1 MMFVVF
7 KRHAYLLNRNLLI
20 VSLVLTVNT
29 LGYGI
34 IIPLIFSYS
43 QRFGLSIFENGLLF
57 SLFSICQFIST
68 PIIGRASDK
77 YGRRPLLILSLA
89 GTALS
94 FFIMAFAPNA
104 FFLYLARILDGI
116 TAGNIPVASAVIS
129 DTAKPEERAR
139 SFGIISGAFNFG
151 FIFGPLISALTVGI
165 SPSLPF
171 IIAGIIAS
179 ISVVLTVLMLPE
191 TNKYLGQVKKE
202 KLFDFV
208 KLAKE
213 LFNEKIGSV
222 LLNTL
227 IYSTAFGM
235 FIYAFQPFSLDILHL
250 STPEISAIFVLFGIV
265 GLLMQFFGVSFIIQR
280 FGVKK
285 SYVNAFFFLAMTFI
299 ALFFV
304 KSLLFFVVVS
314 VLLSMANSL
323 TFPLTQT
330 LLSESA
336 DHTEQGAIQGVNSSY
351 MSVGQILGPILA
363 GLFASI
369 TIQLPFLVGGLIM
382 MVCFLISR
390 KAVSF
395 A

>member
-1 MMFVVF
+1 MFVVF

>member
-1 MMFVVF
+1 MFVVF

-34 IIPLIFSYS
+34 ILPLIFSYS
-43 QRFGLSIFENGLLF
+43 QKFGLSIFENGLLF

-77 YGRRPLLILSLA
+77 YGRRPLLIISLA

-179 ISVVLTVLMLPE
+179 ISVVLTILLLPE

-213 LFNEKIGSV
+213 LLNEKIGRV

-235 FIYAFQPFSLDILHL
+235 FIYAFQPFSLDVLRL
-250 STPEISAIFVLFGIV
+250 STSEISAIFVVFGIV
-265 GLLMQFFGVSFIIQR
+265 GLLMQFFGVSFVIQK

-285 SYVNAFFFLAMTFI
+285 TYVNAFFFLALTFI

-304 KSLLFFVVVS
+304 KSLLAFVIVS

-336 DHTEQGAIQGVNSSY
+336 DHTEQGAVQGVNSSY
-351 MSVGQILGPILA
+351 MSVGQILGPIIA

-369 TIQLPFLVGGLIM
+369 TIQLPFLIGGLIM
-382 MVCFLISR
+382 MVCFMISR